1 MKGFSI
7 SKRENVKESV
17 SRILLGQIDYI
28 LKHCESEQKDIHI
41 SIHEIRKSIKRIRAV
56 LRLIREEIGY
66 STYYRENVFYREIN
80 RSISDLRTYNVLL
93 LTLESLQSDLSGK
106 IPSESLK
113 PVTDL
118 VREQRE
124 RKLSEILSDDKILKD
139 LSVSFTGA
147 KARIPDLPIE
157 RNSFK
162 AFSGG
167 VFRMYRQG
175 KDYLIQ
181 ARKDPDMHHLHDMRK
196 RMKYLWYQVEILRPI
211 YPGMLKAYGKSL
223 ENVSEKLGV
232 YHDLAVASEF
242 LRKNY
247 GGLRDE
253 IHETLLEACEFK
265 KSALLPGLLKKSGVL
280 FSEEPESLVQRLGE
294 YWKIYYQQN

>member
-7 SKRENVKESV
+7 SKRENVKESI

-28 LKHCESEQKDIHI
+28 LKQCESEQQDVHI

-66 STYYRENVFYREIN
+66 SSYYRENVFYREIN
-80 RSISDLRTYNVLL
+80 RSISDLRTHNVLL
-93 LTLESLQSDLSGK
+93 HTLESLQSDLSGK
-106 IPSESLK
+106 IPAEILK
-113 PVTDL
+113 PVTDM
-118 VREQRE
+118 VREQRQL
-124 RKLSEILSDDKILKD
+124 KLSEVLSDDKLLRG
-139 LSVSFTGA
+139 LSVLFTGA
-147 KARIPDLPIE
+147 KARIPNLPIE

-162 AFSGG
+162 ALSGG

-181 ARKDPDMHHLHDMRK
+181 ARKNPDMHHLHDMRK

-211 YPGMLKAYGKSL
+211 YPGMLKAYSRSL
-223 ENVSEKLGV
+223 ENITEKLGV

-242 LRKNY
+242 LREND
-247 GGLRDE
+247 GGLREE
-253 IHETLLEACEFK
+253 IHETLLDACEFR
-265 KSALLPGLLKKSGVL
+265 KSALLPGLLKESEIL
-280 FSEEPESLVQRLGE
+280 FSEEPELLVQRLGE
-294 YWKIYYQQN
+294 YWRIYYREN